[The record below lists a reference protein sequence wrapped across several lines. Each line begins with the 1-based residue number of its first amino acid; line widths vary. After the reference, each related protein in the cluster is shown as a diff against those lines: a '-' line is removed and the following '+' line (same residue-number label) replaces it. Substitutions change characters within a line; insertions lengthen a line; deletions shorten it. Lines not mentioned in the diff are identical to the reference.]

1 MATVETDTKA
11 PEAPAATSPR
21 TYSGSVLD
29 VLEALLRDSQDKQVV
44 ELVRRLLSENEKLTR
59 DLQRARAR
67 GSKSSEGVNSAQLDL
82 LLKQLL
88 STGLLPL
95 TQDDDSGVQ
104 DEAGA
109 DAKVLDACEVS
120 AAQDESNPPTPP
132 APKGNKR
139 RKLPEGLERK
149 SNPLLVPQAERCC
162 PECGCEMKTIEFEST
177 EIIDFIAA
185 RVIIRVDER
194 EKVGCTGCRTVVVR
208 APLGDKVIAG
218 GIFGSATVAE
228 FIVDKY
234 RDGLTLHR
242 IRERFQ
248 RMGIDIASATISDQI
263 LWAAEL
269 MQPIVHALLDL
280 IVNANLMQLDG
291 TGIKVMHQEKGQAR
305 EQFFGT
311 LTGAIGDG
319 CAAVYTYASSG
330 HKIGQREGDL
340 ALEDLLRMRPSG
352 LVLADASNHFDASFK
367 RPELIE
373 VGCNMHSRRGFAKAL
388 EAGNER
394 AAVAIKA
401 FKQLYDIEDE
411 VREAASETRAQV
423 RGLRSRPVYDALV
436 QWCVHIDRNEP
447 PSSLIAVAARYV
459 FRHQVALTR
468 FLDDGSLPID
478 NGAVERMHRRPGIVR
493 KNMLFA
499 GSHDG
504 ARRAA
509 IMFSVFA
516 TCELIGCNPALYLA
530 DVLPKLARGI
540 SIARDLPALMPK
552 AWLDAHPDAVMPKLN
567 TISTLTQ
574 FRD

>member
-1 MATVETDTKA
+1 MATAETDTKA
-11 PEAPAATSPR
+11 PEAPAATSTR
-21 TYSGSVLD
+21 TYSGDVLS

-44 ELVRRLLSENEKLTR
+44 DLVRRLLSENEKLTR
-59 DLQRARAR
+59 DLLRARAR
-67 GSKSSEGVNSAQLDL
+67 GSKTSEGVSSAQLKL
-82 LLKQLL
+82 LLTQL
-88 STGLLPL
+88 SSVGLLAPAH
-95 TQDDDSGVQ
+95 DDGDGAQ
-104 DEAGA
+104 ADACA
-109 DAKVLDACEVS
+109 DAKVLDACEPNVP
-120 AAQDESNPPTPP
+120 QDESDPPAPP
-132 APKGNKR
+132 APKRNKR
-139 RKLPEGLERK
+139 RTLPAGLERK
-149 SNPLLVPQAERCC
+149 RNPLLVPEAQRCC
-162 PECGCEMKTIEFEST
+162 PECGSQMKTIEFEST
-177 EIIDFIAA
+177 EVIDFIAA
-185 RVIIRVDER
+185 RVVVRVDER
-194 EKVGCTGCRTVVVR
+194 EKVGCCGCRAVVVR

-228 FIVDKY
+228 FVVDKY

-242 IRERFQ
+242 IRERFR

-263 LWAAEL
+263 LWASEL
-269 MQPIVHALLDL
+269 MQPVVYALLDR

-330 HKIGQREGDL
+330 HKVGQREGDL
-340 ALEDLLRMRPSG
+340 ALEDLLRMRPRG
-352 LVLADASNHFDASFK
+352 FVLADASNHFDASFK

-394 AAVAIKA
+394 AAIAIKA
-401 FKQLYDIEDE
+401 FKQLYDIESE
-411 VREAASETRAQV
+411 VREVAPEVRAQA
-423 RGLRSRPVYDALV
+423 RRARSRPVYDALIE
-436 QWCVHIDRNEP
+436 WCIHLDRNEP
-447 PSSLIAVAARYV
+447 PSSLIALAARYV
-459 FRHQVALTR
+459 IRHQVALTR
-468 FLDDGSLPID
+468 FIDDATLPID

-509 IMFSVFA
+509 IMFSIFA

-540 SIARDLPALMPK
+540 SIARNLPALMPK
-552 AWLDAHPDAVMPKLN
+552 AWLDEHPEAVMPKLN
-567 TISTLTQ
+567 TIATLTQ